1 MKTRFYKLSLPFL
14 LIAVL
19 ASCMKSETEP
29 VSMPVSGE
37 ADLEFSY
44 SVPDY
49 TVVRTKSAESTVND
63 ISLLQFDA
71 DGRFLGRSVASDLQG
86 GTFKAKVSGSTRIV
100 HFIANYDWSAF
111 DERGSLGKDERTL
124 VPDLES
130 DTWVLW
136 NRKTVDNFNAPPQVR
151 LLRNQAKVTVEIDQN
166 LLDLMAQGQREQ
178 FTVEGFAL
186 YNYATRGTIAP
197 FSPGI
202 AEPFEWAADRATVP
216 ADAGMCA
223 DKPTTLDLEPK
234 YMFESD
240 NGYNDETFVILHA
253 GGDYK
258 KYYKIELIDS
268 ELNLYPIVRNTHF
281 RIRIMDYIPGNIGSG
296 SAASS
301 LSEML
306 GKTIEMKVPNVCVLE
321 YQQIIDAMGGPE
333 KVITGIL
340 VRLEGDIKGMMMFL
354 LEDSFAQVVLST
366 FMNAENVQVTKLGDM
381 ELSVITEMGNIMA
394 GSYLRAL
401 STLTGLT
408 IDMSIPSMTVDMLG
422 AIMSVPITEFAQVGD
437 KVLFIDD
444 GFKIDGVAIKSNI
457 ILIPEMESLE
467 TLMKKLGVM

>member
-1 MKTRFYKLSLPFL
+1 MLK
-14 LIAVL
+14 
-19 ASCMKSETEP
+19 
-29 VSMPVSGE
+29 
-37 ADLEFSY
+37 
-44 SVPDY
+44 
-49 TVVRTKSAESTVND
+49 
-63 ISLLQFDA
+63 
-71 DGRFLGRSVASDLQG
+71 
-86 GTFKAKVSGSTRIV
+86 
-100 HFIANYDWSAF
+100 NYD
-111 DERGSLGKDERTL
+111 
-124 VPDLES
+124 DLS
-130 DTWVLW
+130 PVAIDC
-136 NRKTVDNFNAPPQVR
+136 
-151 LLRNQAKVTVEIDQN
+151 LREI
-166 LLDLMAQGQREQ
+166 
-178 FTVEGFAL
+178 
-186 YNYATRGTIAP
+186 
-197 FSPGI
+197 
-202 AEPFEWAADRATVP
+202 
-216 ADAGMCA
+216 
-223 DKPTTLDLEPK
+223 
-234 YMFESD
+234 
-240 NGYNDETFVILHA
+240 
-253 GGDYK
+253 
-258 KYYKIELIDS
+258 
-268 ELNLYPIVRNTHF
+268 
-281 RIRIMDYIPGNIGSG
+281 GNIGSG

-321 YQQIIDAMGGPE
+321 YQQIIDAIIE
-333 KVITGIL
+333 DRIV
-340 VRLEGDIKGMMMFL
+340 LEGDIKGMMMFL

>member
-1 MKTRFYKLSLPFL
+1 MLK
-14 LIAVL
+14 
-19 ASCMKSETEP
+19 
-29 VSMPVSGE
+29 
-37 ADLEFSY
+37 
-44 SVPDY
+44 
-49 TVVRTKSAESTVND
+49 
-63 ISLLQFDA
+63 
-71 DGRFLGRSVASDLQG
+71 
-86 GTFKAKVSGSTRIV
+86 
-100 HFIANYDWSAF
+100 NYD
-111 DERGSLGKDERTL
+111 
-124 VPDLES
+124 DLS
-130 DTWVLW
+130 PVAIDC
-136 NRKTVDNFNAPPQVR
+136 
-151 LLRNQAKVTVEIDQN
+151 LREI
-166 LLDLMAQGQREQ
+166 
-178 FTVEGFAL
+178 
-186 YNYATRGTIAP
+186 
-197 FSPGI
+197 
-202 AEPFEWAADRATVP
+202 
-216 ADAGMCA
+216 
-223 DKPTTLDLEPK
+223 
-234 YMFESD
+234 
-240 NGYNDETFVILHA
+240 
-253 GGDYK
+253 
-258 KYYKIELIDS
+258 
-268 ELNLYPIVRNTHF
+268 
-281 RIRIMDYIPGNIGSG
+281 GNIGSG

-408 IDMSIPSMTVDMLG
+408 IDMSVDMLG